1 MAYWTRTHERAR
13 STSVGLFTLLYLGA
27 GLVVAG
33 IYDYFENVNGIERG
47 IEAALAVLLW
57 PLVLLG
63 VEMRID

>member
-1 MAYWTRTHERAR
+1 MAYWTRTHERVR
-13 STSVGLFTLLYLGA
+13 GTSVGLFTVLYLGA

-33 IYDYFENVNGIERG
+33 IYDYFENVNTFERG